1 MWASTYSAVTHR
13 GARGGSMSHSIPF
26 WHLESR
32 WLSSLSATF
41 RFIALLQNVGVRF
54 LIKHSFFRDT
64 WNENGP
70 LNPIRLLISGRSPEF
85 SDCVLRSACQPI
97 CNDF

>member
-1 MWASTYSAVTHR
+1 MWVSTCSAVTHR

-32 WLSSLSATF
+32 WLSSLFATF

-54 LIKHSFFRDT
+54 QFKHSFLRDT
-64 WNENGP
+64 WNENGSV
-70 LNPIRLLISGRSPEF
+70 NPIILLVSARSPKF
-85 SDCVLRSACQPI
+85 SDCVLRSMEQ
-97 CNDF
+97 